1 MVTLY
6 LYEFADICDNVSE
19 DILIFA
25 DIEPPK
31 FGDSCKQLKR
41 ENTHYT
47 FYQT

>member
-6 LYEFADICDNVSE
+6 LYEFADICDNVSK

-25 DIEPPK
+25 DIKPPE

-41 ENTHYT
+41 ENMNYT